1 MVDFLKSNPYISRD
15 EYMWE
20 WTIPQLQLA
29 ANDFTHVR
37 YLSDK
42 EIKRR
47 KKFAKTKKYDNPQ
60 DLINDLNIP
69 IF

>member
-1 MVDFLKSNPYISRD
+1 
-15 EYMWE
+15 MWE